1 MTLQGRQL
9 ACSRGE
15 RHLFTD
21 INFEIVGGDAMR
33 VAGPNGAGKT
43 SLLRL
48 LCGLSHPA
56 AGQILWNGHDIGK
69 VREDYCADLI
79 YLGHA
84 AAVKDDLAGWE
95 NLQAGASMSGRPVT
109 RHAAWDALDAV
120 GLEEIGHLP
129 LRLLSQ
135 GQRKRVALARLWL
148 VSEPRLWIL
157 DEPFTAL
164 DVQAVDLLCRKIDQH
179 LAGGGIVVY
188 TTHQEIALKSGRK
201 LTLQL
206 GEALPC

>member
-21 INFEIVGGDAMR
+21 INFEITVGDALR

-43 SLLRL
+43 SLLRM
-48 LCGLSHPA
+48 LCGLSQPA
-56 AGQILWNGHDIGK
+56 AGQVLWNERNIAGS
-69 VREDYCADLI
+69 REDYHADLL

-84 AAVKDDLAGWE
+84 VAVKDDMAAWE
-95 NLQAGASMSGRPVT
+95 NLLASCNLAGRPAS

-120 GLEEIGHLP
+120 GLDEIGHLP
-129 LRLLSQ
+129 VRMLSQ
-135 GQRKRVALARLWL
+135 GQRKRAALARLWL
-148 VSEPRLWIL
+148 DDKPRLWIL

-164 DVQAVDLLCRKIDQH
+164 DAQAVELLCRKLDSH
-179 LAGGGIVVY
+179 LSGGGMVVY
-188 TTHQEIALKSGRK
+188 TTHQEIDLRAGRK

-206 GEALPC
+206 GEGLPC

>member
-1 MTLQGRQL
+1 MTLQGHQL

-21 INFEIVGGDAMR
+21 INFEIAGGDALR
-33 VAGPNGAGKT
+33 IAGPNGAGKT

-56 AGQILWNGHDIGK
+56 AGVVYWNERSIHK
-69 VREDYCADLI
+69 NREDYCADLI

-84 AAVKDDLAGWE
+84 AAVKDDLAAWE
-95 NLQAGASMSGRPVT
+95 NLQAGASLAGRPVT

-120 GLEEIGHLP
+120 GLDEIGHLP
-129 LRLLSQ
+129 TRMLSQ
-135 GQRKRVALARLWL
+135 GQKKRVALARLWL
-148 VSEPRLWIL
+148 DDKPRLWIL

-164 DVQAVDLLCRKIDQH
+164 DAQAVELLCRKMDKH
-179 LAGGGIVVY
+179 LAGGGMVVY
-188 TTHQEIALKSGRK
+188 TTHQEIALKAGRK
-201 LTLQL
+201 LTLEL
-206 GEALPC
+206 GEAAPC